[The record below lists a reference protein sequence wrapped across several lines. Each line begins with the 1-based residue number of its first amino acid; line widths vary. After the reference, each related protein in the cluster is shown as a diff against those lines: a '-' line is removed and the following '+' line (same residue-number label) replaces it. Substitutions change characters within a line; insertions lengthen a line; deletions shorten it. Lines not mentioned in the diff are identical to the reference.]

1 MLRQNA
7 LILNIAK
14 VLLDVSAVLSSFILS
29 FFLRFE
35 ASIFAEVPHLAKERY
50 ATLLLVAVPAF
61 LISQYA
67 LKMYSSVRR
76 TSVLKEIYNC
86 LKSAFVMG
94 CVIIGGIFMLKLSDF
109 ARSFVII
116 FAVITA
122 CTSGFERGMLRLVLK
137 IFREKGF
144 NVRYVVVIGDTDYAK
159 KYQKAILK
167 HKEMGYRIFDVLN
180 EPDCERL
187 EKILS
192 ENIIDEA
199 VIAIDVEEYK
209 VLGKILAVCEK
220 CGVKSAIVPS
230 YVNYVPSKPQ
240 IDEID
245 GIPLINT
252 RYIPL
257 DNILYSFIKHI
268 ADFFAALVMVVLLS
282 PVMIACAIAVKVSSE
297 GPVLFRQKRVGFGG
311 EEFTIYKFR
320 SMKQGGKTDG
330 WTVENDPRRTKVG
343 EFLRKTNLDEL
354 PQLFNVLK
362 GEMSLVGPR
371 PEQVG
376 YVKQFKEEIP
386 KYMVK
391 HRVRPGITGWAQ
403 VNGLRGDTSIEE
415 RIKKDIYYIENWSIG
430 FDIKILFMTIFGK
443 NKNAY

>member
-7 LILNIAK
+7 LILNTAK
-14 VLLDVSAVLSSFILS
+14 VLLDVLVVLSSFVLS

-35 ASIFAEVPHLAKERY
+35 AGLFAFVPHLPKERY
-50 ATLLLVAVPAF
+50 MALLLVAIPAF
-61 LISQYA
+61 VICQYV
-67 LKMYSSVRR
+67 LKMYSSARR

-86 LKSAFVMG
+86 FKSAVVMG
-94 CVIIGGIFMLKLSDF
+94 AVIIGGIFILKLADF
-109 ARSFVII
+109 ARSFVIL
-116 FAVITA
+116 FSVASA
-122 CTSGFERGMLRLVLK
+122 CFVGLGRGILRLILR

-144 NVRYVVVIGDTDYAK
+144 NVRYVVVVGNTDYAK
-159 KYQKAILK
+159 KYQEAILK
-167 HKEMGYRIFDVLN
+167 HKEMGYKIFDVLK
-180 EPDCERL
+180 EPDSEKL

-209 VLGKILAVCEK
+209 VLGKILAICEK

-257 DNILYSFIKHI
+257 DNIFYAFIKHLF
-268 ADFFAALVMVVLLS
+268 DFFASLVMLILLS
-282 PVMIACAIAVKVSSE
+282 PVMAICAVAVKMSSE
-297 GPVLFRQKRVGFGG
+297 GEILFKQKRVGFGG

-320 SMKQGGKTDG
+320 TMKQGGKTDG

-362 GEMSLVGPR
+362 GEMSLIGPR

-386 KYMVK
+386 KYMIK
-391 HRVRPGITGWAQ
+391 HRVRPGLTGWAQ

-415 RIKKDIYYIENWSIG
+415 RIKKDIYYIENWSIW
-430 FDIKILFMTIFGK
+430 FDIKILFMTVFGK

>member
-7 LILNIAK
+7 LILNMAK
-14 VLLDVSAVLSSFILS
+14 VLLDVFAVLSSFMLS

-35 ASIFAEVPHLAKERY
+35 AGLFANIPHLTKGRY

-61 LISQYA
+61 IICQYA
-67 LKMYSSVRR
+67 FKMYSSVRR
-76 TSVLKEIYNC
+76 TSVLKEIYNGIR
-86 LKSAFVMG
+86 SAFVMG
-94 CVIIGGIFMLKLSDF
+94 IVIIGGIFILKLSDF
-109 ARSFVII
+109 ARSFII
-116 FAVITA
+116 VFALFTA
-122 CTSGFERGMLRLVLK
+122 LVAGIERSVLRLVLRF
-137 IFREKGF
+137 FREKGF
-144 NVRYVVVIGDTDYAK
+144 NVRYVVVVGDTDYAR
-159 KYQKAILK
+159 KYQEAILK
-167 HKEMGYRIFDVLN
+167 HKEMGYKIFDVLK
-180 EPDCERL
+180 EPDSEKLER
-187 EKILS
+187 ILS
-192 ENIIDEA
+192 DNVIDEA

-209 VLGKILAVCEK
+209 ALGRILQVCEK

-257 DNILYSFIKHI
+257 DNIFFAFIKHF
-268 ADFFAALVMVVLLS
+268 ADFFAALIMVILLS
-282 PVMIACAIAVKVSSE
+282 PVMAVCAILVKVSSE
-297 GPVLFRQKRVGFGG
+297 GDILFKQERVGFGG
-311 EEFTIYKFR
+311 EPFTIYKFR
-320 SMKQGGKTDG
+320 TMKQGGKTDG

-343 EFLRKTNLDEL
+343 EFLRKNNLDEL

-376 YVKQFKEEIP
+376 CVKQFKEEIP

-430 FDIKILFMTIFGK
+430 FDIKILFMTVFGK

>member
-7 LILNIAK
+7 LILNSAK
-14 VLLDVSAVLSSFILS
+14 VLLDILAVLSTFMLS
-29 FFLRFE
+29 FLLRFE
-35 ASIFAEVPHLAKERY
+35 AGLFEFVPHLPKTSY
-50 ATLLLVAVPAF
+50 MTLLLVAIPAF
-61 LISQYA
+61 IICQYVF
-67 LKMYSSVRR
+67 KMYSSARR
-76 TSVLKEIYNC
+76 TSVVKEIYNC
-86 LKSAFVMG
+86 FKSAVVMG
-94 CVIIGGIFMLKLSDF
+94 LVIIGGIFILKLSDF
-109 ARSFVII
+109 ARSFVVI
-116 FAVITA
+116 FAIMTA
-122 CTSGFERGMLRLVLK
+122 CVVGLERAILRLFLR

-144 NVRYVVVIGDTDYAK
+144 NVRYVVVVGNTDYAI
-159 KYQKAILK
+159 KYQQAILK
-167 HKEMGYRIFDVLN
+167 HKEMGYKIFDVLK
-180 EPDCERL
+180 EPDSEKL
-187 EKILS
+187 EKILTD
-192 ENIIDEA
+192 NIIDET
-199 VIAIDVEEYK
+199 VIAIDIEEYK
-209 VLGKILAVCEK
+209 ALGKILAVCEK

-257 DNILYSFIKHI
+257 DNIFYAFIKHLF
-268 ADFFAALVMVVLLS
+268 DFFVAFIMLIILS
-282 PVMIACAIAVKVSSE
+282 PVMIACAVAIKVSSE
-297 GPVLFRQKRVGFGG
+297 GDVLFKQQRVGYGG
-311 EEFTIYKFR
+311 EIFTIYKFR
-320 SMKQGGKTDG
+320 TMKQDGKTDG
-330 WTVENDPRRTKVG
+330 WTVKDDPRRTKVG

-362 GEMSLVGPR
+362 GEMSLIGPR

-386 KYMVK
+386 KYMIK
-391 HRVRPGITGWAQ
+391 HRVRPGLTGWAQ

-430 FDIKILFMTIFGK
+430 FDIKILFMTVFGK

>member
-7 LILNIAK
+7 LILNFLK
-14 VLLDVSAVLSSFILS
+14 VLLDTFAVLSSFMFS

-35 ASIFAEVPHLAKERY
+35 AGLFAELPHLPKERY
-50 ATLLLVAVPAF
+50 MALLLVAVPAF
-61 LISQYA
+61 VICQYVF
-67 LKMYSSVRR
+67 KMYSSVRR
-76 TSVLKEIYNC
+76 TSVIKEVYNC
-86 LKSAFVMG
+86 LKSAIIMG
-94 CVIIGGIFMLKLSDF
+94 AVIIGGIFILKLSDF
-109 ARSFVII
+109 ARSFII
-116 FAVITA
+116 LFSFMTA
-122 CTSGFERGMLRLVLK
+122 CIVGLERSVLRLILR

-144 NVRYVVVIGDTDYAK
+144 NVRYVVVVGNTDYAG
-159 KYQKAILK
+159 KYQDAILK
-167 HKEMGYRIFDVLN
+167 HKEMGYKIFNVLN
-180 EPDCERL
+180 QPDSEKL
-187 EKILS
+187 DKILS
-192 ENIIDEA
+192 SNIIDEV

-209 VLGKILAVCEK
+209 SLGKILAVCEK
-220 CGVKSAIVPS
+220 CGVKSAIIPS
-230 YVNYVPSKPQ
+230 YVSYVPSKPQ

-257 DNILYSFIKHI
+257 DNIFYAFIKHLF
-268 ADFFAALVMVVLLS
+268 DFVASLGMIIVLS
-282 PVMIACAIAVKVSSE
+282 PVMIACAVAVKLSSE
-297 GPVLFRQKRVGFGG
+297 GGILFKQKRVGFGG

-320 SMKQGGKTDG
+320 TMKQGGKTDG

-362 GEMSLVGPR
+362 GEMSLIGPR

-376 YVKQFKEEIP
+376 YVRQFKEEIP
-386 KYMVK
+386 KYMIK
-391 HRVRPGITGWAQ
+391 HRVRPGLTGWAQ

-430 FDIKILFMTIFGK
+430 FDIKILFMTVFGK

>member
-7 LILNIAK
+7 LILNMAK
-14 VLLDVSAVLSSFILS
+14 VLLDIFAVLSSFMLS

-35 ASIFAEVPHLAKERY
+35 AGLFANIPHLTKGRY

-61 LISQYA
+61 IICQYVF
-67 LKMYSSVRR
+67 KMYSSVRR
-76 TSVLKEIYNC
+76 TSVLREIYNGIR
-86 LKSAFVMG
+86 SAFVMG
-94 CVIIGGIFMLKLSDF
+94 IVIIGGIFILKLSDF
-109 ARSFVII
+109 ARSFII
-116 FAVITA
+116 VFALFTA
-122 CTSGFERGMLRLVLK
+122 LVAGIERSVLRLVLRF
-137 IFREKGF
+137 FREKGF
-144 NVRYVVVIGDTDYAK
+144 NVRYVVVVGDTDYAR
-159 KYQKAILK
+159 KYQEAILK
-167 HKEMGYRIFDVLN
+167 HKEMGYKIFDVLK
-180 EPDCERL
+180 EPDSEKL

-192 ENIIDEA
+192 DNVIDEA

-209 VLGKILAVCEK
+209 ALGRILQVCEK

-257 DNILYSFIKHI
+257 DNIFFAFIKHL
-268 ADFFAALVMVVLLS
+268 ADFFAALIMVILLS
-282 PVMIACAIAVKVSSE
+282 PVMAVCAILVKVSSE
-297 GPVLFRQKRVGFGG
+297 GDILFKQERVGFGG
-311 EEFTIYKFR
+311 EPFTIYKFR
-320 SMKQGGKTDG
+320 TMKQGGKTDG

-343 EFLRKTNLDEL
+343 EFLRKSNLDEL

-430 FDIKILFMTIFGK
+430 FDIKILFMTVFGK

>member
-7 LILNIAK
+7 LILNSAK
-14 VLLDVSAVLSSFILS
+14 VLLDILAVLSSFMLS
-29 FFLRFE
+29 FLLRFE
-35 ASIFAEVPHLAKERY
+35 AGLFEFVPHLPKTSY
-50 ATLLLVAVPAF
+50 MTLLLVAIPAF
-61 LISQYA
+61 IICQYVF
-67 LKMYSSVRR
+67 KMYSSARR
-76 TSVLKEIYNC
+76 TSVVKEIYNC
-86 LKSAFVMG
+86 FKSAVVMG
-94 CVIIGGIFMLKLSDF
+94 LVIIGGIFILKLSDF
-109 ARSFVII
+109 ARSFVIL
-116 FAVITA
+116 FAIMTA
-122 CTSGFERGMLRLVLK
+122 CVVGLERAILRLFLR

-144 NVRYVVVIGDTDYAK
+144 NVRYVVVVGNTDYAI
-159 KYQKAILK
+159 KYQRAILK
-167 HKEMGYRIFDVLN
+167 HKEMGYKIFDVLK
-180 EPDCERL
+180 EPDSEKL
-187 EKILS
+187 EKILTD
-192 ENIIDEA
+192 NIIDET
-199 VIAIDVEEYK
+199 VIAIDIEEYK
-209 VLGKILAVCEK
+209 ALGKILAVCEK

-257 DNILYSFIKHI
+257 DNIFYAFIKHLF
-268 ADFFAALVMVVLLS
+268 DFFVAFIMLIILS
-282 PVMIACAIAVKVSSE
+282 PVMIACAVAIKVSSE
-297 GPVLFRQKRVGFGG
+297 GDVLFKQQRVGYGG
-311 EEFTIYKFR
+311 EIFTIYKFR
-320 SMKQGGKTDG
+320 TMKQDGKTDG
-330 WTVENDPRRTKVG
+330 WTVKDDPRRTKIG

-362 GEMSLVGPR
+362 GEMSLIGPR

-386 KYMVK
+386 KYMIK
-391 HRVRPGITGWAQ
+391 HRVRPGLTGWAQ

-430 FDIKILFMTIFGK
+430 FDIKILFMTVFGK

>member
-14 VLLDVSAVLSSFILS
+14 VLLDIFAVLSSFMLS
-29 FFLRFE
+29 FLFRFE
-35 ASIFAEVPHLAKERY
+35 MGLFEVVPRLTKERY

-61 LISQYA
+61 IICQYV
-67 LKMYSSVRR
+67 LKMYSSARR
-76 TSVLKEIYNC
+76 TSVLKEVYNC
-86 LKSAFVMG
+86 IKSAVVMG
-94 CVIIGGIFMLKLSDF
+94 TVVIGGIFILKLADF

-116 FAVITA
+116 FSISTALVVGVQRAV
-122 CTSGFERGMLRLVLK
+122 LRLVLR

-144 NVRYVVVIGDTDYAK
+144 NVRYVVVVGNTDYAV
-159 KYQKAILK
+159 KYQEAILK
-167 HKEMGYRIFDVLN
+167 HKEMGYKVFDVLK
-180 EPDCERL
+180 EPDAQKL
-187 EKILS
+187 EQILS
-192 ENIIDEA
+192 NNIIDEA

-209 VLGKILAVCEK
+209 ALGKILEVCEK

-257 DNILYSFIKHI
+257 DNFFYSFIKHLF
-268 ADFFAALVMVVLLS
+268 DFLAAFVMVVVLS
-282 PVMIACAIAVKVSSE
+282 PVMIACAIAVKISSE
-297 GPVLFRQKRVGFGG
+297 GPVFFKQQRVGFGG
-311 EEFTIYKFR
+311 GEFTIYKFR
-320 SMKQGGKTDG
+320 TMKQGGKTDG
-330 WTVENDPRRTKVG
+330 WTVENDPRRTKAG

-362 GEMSLVGPR
+362 GEMSLIGPR

-386 KYMVK
+386 KYMIK
-391 HRVRPGITGWAQ
+391 HRVRPGLTGWAQ

-415 RIKKDIYYIENWSIG
+415 RIKKDIYYIENWSVW
-430 FDIKILFMTIFGK
+430 FDIKILFMTVFGK

>member
-7 LILNIAK
+7 LILNTVK
-14 VLLDVSAVLSSFILS
+14 VLLDILAVLSSFMLS

-35 ASIFAEVPHLAKERY
+35 AGLFEIVPHLPKERY
-50 ATLLLVAVPAF
+50 AALLFAAIPAF
-61 LISQYA
+61 VICQYV

-76 TSVLKEIYNC
+76 TSILKEIYNC
-86 LKSAFVMG
+86 ARSAFVMG
-94 CVIIGGIFMLKLSDF
+94 GVIIGGIFILKLADF
-109 ARSFVII
+109 ARSFIII
-116 FAVITA
+116 FALMSAAVA
-122 CTSGFERGMLRLVLK
+122 GFQHGVLRLILR

-144 NVRYVVVIGDTDYAK
+144 NVRYVVVVGNTEYAR
-159 KYQKAILK
+159 KYEEAILK
-167 HKEMGYRIFDVLN
+167 HREMGYKIFEVLK
-180 EPDCERL
+180 EPDSEKL

-192 ENIIDEA
+192 DNIIDEA

-209 VLGKILAVCEK
+209 ALGKLIEVCEK

-230 YVNYVPSKPQ
+230 YVNYVPSRPQ

-257 DNILYSFIKHI
+257 DNIFYAFVKHLF
-268 ADFFAALVMVVLLS
+268 DFTVALVMVVLLS
-282 PVMIACAIAVKVSSE
+282 PIMAVCAILVKTSSE
-297 GPVLFRQKRVGFGG
+297 GNILFKQQRVGFGG
-311 EEFTIYKFR
+311 ETFTIYKFR
-320 SMKQGGKTDG
+320 TMKTGERTDG
-330 WTVENDPRRTKVG
+330 WTVENDPRRTRVG

-362 GEMSLVGPR
+362 GDMSLIGPR

-376 YVKQFKEEIP
+376 YVKQFREEIP

-430 FDIKILFMTIFGK
+430 FDMKILFMTVFGK

>member
-7 LILNIAK
+7 IILNTIK
-14 VLLDVSAVLSSFILS
+14 IILDILFVLLAFYFSWTI
-29 FFLRFE
+29 RFGMGL
-35 ASIFAEVPHLAKERY
+35 FAQTPHLPFERY
-50 ATLLLVAVPAF
+50 MALLFVAVPAF
-61 LISQYA
+61 VICQYV

-76 TSVLKEIYNC
+76 TSILNEVYICIRSSLI
-86 LKSAFVMG
+86 MG
-94 CVIIGGIFMLKLSDF
+94 MVIIAGIFILKLSDY

-116 FAVITA
+116 FSAITA
-122 CTSGFERGMLRLVLK
+122 LSVGAQRAILRLILK
-137 IFREKGF
+137 FFREKGF
-144 NVRYVVVIGDTDYAK
+144 NMRYVVVLGCTDYAE
-159 KYQKAILK
+159 KYVNAISK
-167 HKEMGYRIFDVLN
+167 HREMGYKVFSVIEKIDTVL
-180 EPDCERL
+180 L
-187 EKILS
+187 EKTLAD
-192 ENIIDEA
+192 NIIDEV
-199 VIAIDVEEYK
+199 VIAIDIEEYK
-209 VLGKILAVCEK
+209 SLGKILEICEK
-220 CGVKSAIVPS
+220 SGVKSSIIPS

-257 DNILYSFIKHI
+257 DNILYSFIKNVFDFI
-268 ADFFAALVMVVLLS
+268 AAFVLCTILS
-282 PVMIACAIAVKVSSE
+282 PVMAAVAIAVKLSSE
-297 GPVLFRQKRVGFGG
+297 GDILFKQKRVGFGG
-311 EEFTIYKFR
+311 EPFTIYKFR
-320 SMKQGGKTDG
+320 TMRSDTRNDG

-362 GEMSLVGPR
+362 GDMSLVGPR
-371 PEQVG
+371 PEQIG

-386 KYMVK
+386 KYMIK
-391 HRVRPGITGWAQ
+391 HRVKPGITGWAQ

-430 FDIKILFMTIFGK
+430 FDIKILFMTVFGK

>member
-7 LILNIAK
+7 LILNMAK
-14 VLLDVSAVLSSFILS
+14 VLLDIFAVLSSFMLS
-29 FFLRFE
+29 FFFRFE
-35 ASIFAEVPHLAKERY
+35 MGLFEIVPHLTKERY
-50 ATLLLVAVPAF
+50 ATILFVAVPAF
-61 LISQYA
+61 IICQYVFK
-67 LKMYSSVRR
+67 LYSSVRR
-76 TSVLKEIYNC
+76 TSVFKEIYNC
-86 LKSAFVMG
+86 FKSAAVMG
-94 CVIIGGIFMLKLSDF
+94 AVIIGGIFILKLADF

-116 FAVITA
+116 FSVSTALGVGIQRAV
-122 CTSGFERGMLRLVLK
+122 LRLVLR

-144 NVRYVVVIGDTDYAK
+144 NVRYVVVVGNTDYASR
-159 KYQKAILK
+159 YQEAILK
-167 HKEMGYRIFDVLN
+167 HKEMGYKIFDVLK
-180 EPDCERL
+180 EPDAEKL
-187 EKILS
+187 ELILS
-192 ENIIDEA
+192 NNIIDET

-209 VLGKILAVCEK
+209 VLGKILEVCEK
-220 CGVKSAIVPS
+220 CGVKSVIVPS
-230 YVNYVPSKPQ
+230 YMNYVPSKPQ

-257 DNILYSFIKHI
+257 DNIFYAFVKHMI
-268 ADFFAALVMVVLLS
+268 DFLVALVMVVVLS
-282 PVMIACAIAVKVSSE
+282 PVMAACAIAVKVSSK
-297 GPVLFRQKRVGFGG
+297 GPVLFKQQRVGFGG
-311 EEFTIYKFR
+311 EPFTIYKFR
-320 SMKQGGKTDG
+320 TMKQGGKTDG

-362 GEMSLVGPR
+362 GEMSLIGPR

-386 KYMVK
+386 KYMIK
-391 HRVRPGITGWAQ
+391 HRVRPGLTGWAQ

-415 RIKKDIYYIENWSIG
+415 RIKKDIYYIENWSIW
-430 FDIKILFMTIFGK
+430 FDIKILFMTVFGK

>member
-14 VLLDVSAVLSSFILS
+14 VLLDIFAVLASFMLS
-29 FFLRFE
+29 FLFRFE
-35 ASIFAEVPHLAKERY
+35 WGVFAYVPHLPWERY
-50 ATLLLVAVPAF
+50 VTLLLVAVPAF
-61 LISQYA
+61 IICQYM

-76 TSVLKEIYNC
+76 TSVTRELYNC
-86 LKSAFVMG
+86 LRSAVVMG
-94 CVIIGGIFMLKLSDF
+94 AVIIGGIFILKLSDF
-109 ARSFVII
+109 ARSFVLI
-116 FAVITA
+116 FAGSVALIV
-122 CTSGFERGMLRLVLK
+122 GIQRGILRLVLRF
-137 IFREKGF
+137 FREKGF
-144 NVRYVVVIGDTDYAK
+144 NVRYVVVIGDTDYAQ
-159 KYQKAILK
+159 KYQEAILK
-167 HKEMGYRIFDVLN
+167 HKEMGYKIFDVLK
-180 EPDCERL
+180 EPDCEKL
-187 EKILS
+187 EHILS
-192 ENIIDEA
+192 NNIIDET

-209 VLGKILAVCEK
+209 ILGKILEVCEK

-257 DNILYSFIKHI
+257 DNVFYAFIKH
-268 ADFFAALVMVVLLS
+268 AFDFLAALIMVILLS
-282 PVMIACAIAVKVSSE
+282 PVMAICAILVKASSE
-297 GPVLFRQKRVGFGG
+297 GEILFKQQRVGFGG
-311 EEFTIYKFR
+311 EQFTIYKFR
-320 SMKQGGKTDG
+320 SMRAGGKTDG
-330 WTVENDPRRTKVG
+330 WTVENDPRRTKIG
-343 EFLRKTNLDEL
+343 TFLRKTNLDEL

-371 PEQVG
+371 PEQVD

-386 KYMVK
+386 KYMIK

-415 RIKKDIYYIENWSIG
+415 RIKKDIYYIENWSLL
-430 FDIKILFMTIFGK
+430 FDIKILFLTVFGK